1 MSDDKSNRGTQD
13 RQRIDVNDP
22 DEVRNWCKSMG
33 VTPEQLKAAVA
44 KVGPMADKVSEEL
57 RGG

>member
-1 MSDDKSNRGTQD
+1 MRNEIFNVWLSDPR
-13 RQRIDVNDP
+13 RINID
-22 DEVRNWCKSMG
+22 DEDELRNWCQSLG
-33 VTPEQLKAAVA
+33 VTPAQLKSVVE